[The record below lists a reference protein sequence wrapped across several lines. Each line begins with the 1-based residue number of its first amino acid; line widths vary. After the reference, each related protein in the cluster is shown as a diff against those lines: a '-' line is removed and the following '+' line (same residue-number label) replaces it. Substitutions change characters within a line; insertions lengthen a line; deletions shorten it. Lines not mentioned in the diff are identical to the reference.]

1 MPFKII
7 RNDITKMETD
17 AIVNTAN
24 PYPTVGDG
32 SDANVYKAAGVE
44 QLLAARK
51 ELGKI
56 ERGEAV
62 FTEGFGLPAKYIIHT
77 VGPRWKGGSY
87 GEEEQLRNC
96 YRNSLEIALELNCR
110 SVAFPLISAGNYG
123 YPKDK
128 ALNIALSEINHFL
141 MTTDFSDPFGEE
153 EYVDMDVY
161 LVIYDEEVFELSSKI
176 DADIQSYIDENYI
189 EENQDN
195 ESLLYGKELKE
206 VKSLEAVTNFEI
218 QENRTAAVESV
229 FNEEEPS
236 TLEDMLNS
244 KQDSFQDI
252 LMHHIAVKNL
262 DKVDVY
268 KKANIDAK
276 FFSKIICKKNYV
288 PKKKNVMALDEYELE
303 SEGFY
308 LTGPTEGNTSGN
320 GSLMR
325 FAPVPY
331 VLYKNYGVNAL
342 EKKENQEF
350 VYNMS
355 AITHASR
362 QSKGYCLIYTAL
374 MLAVLEGCKKE
385 ELMKRAKELLEK
397 SGAEYEKDARIL
409 DEDFGKLPEE
419 EIKSTG
425 YIVHSLE
432 AAVWSFLNTDNFS
445 DCVALTISLGKDT
458 DTIAAIAGSFAA
470 VYYGEINEEWKNT
483 LRSPELLEEGFMDFC
498 KIML

>member
-1 MPFKII
+1 MTKLQEQFKLSLYGV
-7 RNDITKMETD
+7 
-17 AIVNTAN
+17 A
-24 PYPTVGDG
+24 VGDAMG
-32 SDANVYKAAGVE
+32 GVFQFNEREVTKDVTAENIFIQMDIFNDYLETYFHKQIKNGTWSDDAA
-44 QLLAARK
+44 LTLATMDGLAI
-51 ELGKI
+51 LGHI
-56 ERGEAV
+56 PE
-62 FTEGFGLPAKYIIHT
+62 
-77 VGPRWKGGSY
+77 
-87 GEEEQLRNC
+87 
-96 YRNSLEIALELNCR
+96 
-110 SVAFPLISAGNYG
+110 SV
-123 YPKDK
+123 
-128 ALNIALSEINHFL
+128 
-141 MTTDFSDPFGEE
+141 E
-153 EYVDMDVY
+153 EYRPIVQCFLDWYKDGAY
-161 LVIYDEEVFELSSKI
+161 TQDGY
-176 DADIQSYIDENYI
+176 AWDIGGTTS
-189 EENQDN
+189 
-195 ESLLYGKELKE
+195 
-206 VKSLEAVTNFEI
+206 
-218 QENRTAAVESV
+218 
-229 FNEEEPS
+229 
-236 TLEDMLNS
+236 
-244 KQDSFQDI
+244 
-252 LMHHIAVKNL
+252 
-262 DKVDVY
+262 
-268 KKANIDAK
+268 
-276 FFSKIICKKNYV
+276 
-288 PKKKNVMALDEYELE
+288 MALDEYDLE

-325 FAPVPY
+325 FAPVPF

-362 QSKGYCLIYTAL
+362 QSKEYCLIYTVL

-385 ELMKRAKELLEK
+385 ELMERAKELLEK
-397 SGAEYEKDARIL
+397 SGAEYEKYARIF
-409 DEDFGKLPEE
+409 DEDFGKLSEE

>member
-1 MPFKII
+1 MPFKIV

-24 PYPTVGDG
+24 PYPAVGDG

-77 VGPRWKGGSY
+77 VGPCWKDGCH
-87 GEEEQLRNC
+87 GEEQQLRSC

-128 ALNIALSEINHFL
+128 ALGVALSEINRFL

-153 EYVDMDVY
+153 EYGDMDVY
-161 LVIYDEEVFELSSKI
+161 LVIYDEEAFELSSRI

-189 EENQDN
+189 EENRDN
-195 ESLLYGKELKE
+195 ESLYYGEALKRVEITGKESFIE
-206 VKSLEAVTNFEI
+206 EPE
-218 QENRTAAVESV
+218 RTAAVEPV
-229 FNEEEPS
+229 FEEKEEA

-244 KQDSFQDI
+244 RQDSFQDI

-288 PKKKNVMALDEYELE
+288 PKKKNVMALAIGLGLNLQETEEFMAAAGYAFSRSERFDLIVKFYISKQIYDMHLIEEKLYEL
-303 SEGFY
+303 
-308 LTGPTEGNTSGN
+308 TGETLGN
-320 GSLMR
+320 
-325 FAPVPY
+325 
-331 VLYKNYGVNAL
+331 
-342 EKKENQEF
+342 
-350 VYNMS
+350 
-355 AITHASR
+355 
-362 QSKGYCLIYTAL
+362 
-374 MLAVLEGCKKE
+374 
-385 ELMKRAKELLEK
+385 LLE
-397 SGAEYEKDARIL
+397 
-409 DEDFGKLPEE
+409 
-419 EIKSTG
+419 
-425 YIVHSLE
+425 
-432 AAVWSFLNTDNFS
+432 
-445 DCVALTISLGKDT
+445 
-458 DTIAAIAGSFAA
+458 
-470 VYYGEINEEWKNT
+470 
-483 LRSPELLEEGFMDFC
+483 
-498 KIML
+498 